1 MRLAAVALAIA
12 LGLAGAAACGGSQ
25 RGGPPA
31 ESSALLK
38 VDCPVTDAMV
48 WVDDAAVGEIAE
60 LPRGV
65 RVRPGEHRIEV
76 RHDRFHTRYFM
87 VTLRQGE
94 EKVLRVALAEV
105 LD

>member
-1 MRLAAVALAIA
+1 MRQAALLLAL
-12 LGLAGAAACGGSQ
+12 LCACGSAQ
-25 RGGPPA
+25 RSTPGETRA
-31 ESSALLK
+31 ILK

-48 WVDDAAVGEIAE
+48 WVDDVALGEVRE

-65 RVRPGEHRIEV
+65 RVRPGEHRVEV
-76 RHDRFHTRYFM
+76 RHDRYHTRYFM

-94 EKVLRVALAEV
+94 ERVLRVALAEL

>member
-1 MRLAAVALAIA
+1 MRAAFLVVAL
-12 LGLAGAAACGGSQ
+12 LGACGGTQ
-25 RGGPPA
+25 R
-31 ESSALLK
+31 SAPGETRAVLR

-48 WVDDAAVGEIAE
+48 WVDDVALGEIRE

-65 RVRPGEHRIEV
+65 RVRPGEHRVEI
-76 RHDRFHTRYFM
+76 RHDRYHTRYFM

-94 EKVLRVALAEV
+94 ERVLRVALAEV